1 MQVTLCLTHDCT
13 LRCPYCYAGEKRR
26 KAMPWEVAK
35 AAIDRT
41 IAWQLA
47 HYPEKDYVLGF
58 FGGEPLLEWDL
69 LQRADAYAAT
79 AECNA
84 PFASWFK
91 S

>member
-41 IAWQLA
+41 VAWQLA
-47 HYPEKDYVLGF
+47 HYPEKDYVLG
-58 FGGEPLLEWDL
+58 
-69 LQRADAYAAT
+69 
-79 AECNA
+79 CSNA
-84 PFASWFK
+84 PTPTRRAPRARLGCASAER
-91 S
+91 